1 MRVNTED
8 HGGAAHMAAQLKEI
22 YGAATLDEAVMR
34 AVAIAKKL
42 ADCADSH
49 GNVVIRDMSHETS
62 RPTPLYVH

>member
-1 MRVNTED
+1 MRVYTED
-8 HGGAAHMAAQLKEI
+8 HGGVARMLDLLREI
-22 YGAATLDEAVMR
+22 YGTATREDTLAR

-42 ADCADSH
+42 ADHADPQ